1 MAANILLDYA
11 FKFSEVTGTQK
22 ADLSYLKNLA
32 VIVKSKTPGGT
43 SPLTHNITSAED
55 AAQYT
60 NATDLAALFAGGMS
74 IVTLVICDAIA
85 DATTALDNTKQYT
98 ALIDNE
104 WTVDEAIAFDPTD
117 FKGVI
122 GAVFG
127 DTAGDRTK
135 AETYAAG
142 DNRCA
147 FVDATDPKA
156 YGMYYAFAKLLSGAY
171 WRDQQYIQVTS
182 NEVTTIVDLGEA
194 EALFLKKVSFYLGD
208 DQYGKRLGFFGAGG
222 SAITQPYVNEEI
234 KRITQ
239 STGVN
244 YLALN
249 QPRNIPISRI
259 LLENAL
265 QDKIDEYKLP
275 PYQYLDPTGTNEIVL
290 TTSNEAFVLNGQMT
304 TKVAEPIWRVK
315 VEARQEAQ

>member
-43 SPLTHNITSAED
+43 SPLIHDITSAED
-55 AAQYT
+55 AVQYT
-60 NATDLAALFAGGMS
+60 NATDIAALFAGGMN
-74 IVTLVICDAIA
+74 IVTLIVCDDIG
-85 DATTALDNTKQYT
+85 DATSALDSTNQYT

-104 WTVDEAIAFDPTD
+104 WTVAEIEGLDPTD

-122 GAVFG
+122 AAVFG
-127 DTAGDRTK
+127 DKAK
-135 AETYAAG
+135 AETYAAKT
-142 DNRCA
+142 NHCA
-147 FVDATDPKA
+147 FLDATAPKA
-156 YGMYYAFAKLLSGAY
+156 YGMYYAFAKLLSGVY

-182 NEVTTIVDLGEA
+182 NEVTTVADLGEA
-194 EALFLKKVSFYLGD
+194 EALFTKKISFYLGD
-208 DQYGKRLGFFGAGG
+208 DQYGKRLGFLGAG
-222 SAITQPYVNEEI
+222 SFAITQPYVNEEI
-234 KRITQ
+234 KRIVQ

-244 YLALN
+244 YLSLN

-265 QDKIDEYKLP
+265 QDKVDEYKLP

>member
-32 VIVKSKTPGGT
+32 VIVKSKTAGGT
-43 SPLTHNITSAED
+43 TPSIQDITSPED

-60 NATDLAALFAGGMS
+60 NATDLAALFVGGMN
-74 IVTLVICDAIA
+74 IVTLIVCDAIG

-98 ALIDNE
+98 ALVDNE
-104 WTVDEAIAFDPTD
+104 WTVTEIEGLDVTGFD
-117 FKGVI
+117 GVI
-122 GAVFG
+122 AAAFG
-127 DTAGDRTK
+127 DRAK
-135 AETYAAG
+135 AEAYAAKS
-142 DNRCA
+142 NHCA
-147 FVDATDPKA
+147 FLDATSPKA
-156 YGMYYAFAKLLSGAY
+156 YGMYYAFGKLLSGVY

-182 NEVTTIVDLGEA
+182 NDVTTETDLGEA

-222 SAITQPYVNEEI
+222 FAITQPYVNEEI

-265 QDKIDEYKLP
+265 QDKVDEYKLP

-290 TTSNEAFVLNGQMT
+290 TTSNESFVLNGQMT

>member
-32 VIVKSKTPGGT
+32 VIVKSKTAGGA
-43 SPLTHNITSAED
+43 SPSIHEITSAED

-60 NATDLAALFAGGMS
+60 NATDLAALFAGGMN
-74 IVTLVICDAIA
+74 IVTLIVCDAIG
-85 DATTALDNTKQYT
+85 DATSALDSTNQYT

-104 WTVDEAIAFDPTD
+104 WTAVEIEGLDVTGFD
-117 FKGVI
+117 GVI
-122 GAVFG
+122 AAAFG
-127 DTAGDRTK
+127 DKTK
-135 AETYAAG
+135 AETYAAEK
-142 DNRCA
+142 NHCA
-147 FVDATDPKA
+147 FLDATSPKS
-156 YGMYYAFAKLLSGAY
+156 YGMYYAFANLLSGTY

-182 NEVTTIVDLGEA
+182 NDVTTVADLGEA
-194 EALFLKKVSFYLGD
+194 ETLFTDKISFYLGD

-222 SAITQPYVNEEI
+222 LAITQHYINEEI

-249 QPRNIPISRI
+249 QPRNISISRI

-265 QDKIDEYKLP
+265 QDKVDEYKLP
-275 PYQYLDPTGTNEIVL
+275 PYQYLDPAGINEIVL

-304 TKVAEPIWRVK
+304 TRVAEPIWRVK

>member
-32 VIVKSKTPGGT
+32 VIVKTKTSLGGT
-43 SPLTHNITSAED
+43 PVTHDVTSPED
-55 AAQYT
+55 ASQYT
-60 NATDLAALFAGGMS
+60 NAASLAALFVGGMNIITL
-74 IVTLVICDAIA
+74 IVCDDLD
-85 DATTALDNTKQYT
+85 DATQLLDETKQYT
-98 ALIDNE
+98 ALIDSE
-104 WTVDEAIAFDPTD
+104 WTVSDIEGFAPAD
-117 FKGVI
+117 FKGVL
-122 GAVFG
+122 GAAFG
-127 DTAGDRTK
+127 DKTK
-135 AETYAAG
+135 AETYAVKSKH
-142 DNRCA
+142 CA
-147 FVDATDPKA
+147 FLDATTPKS
-156 YGMYYAFAKLLSGAY
+156 YGMYYAFAKLLSGIY
-171 WRDQQYIQVTS
+171 WRDQQYIQVS
-182 NEVTTIVDLGEA
+182 GNDVFTISALGDA
-194 EALFLKKVSFYLGD
+194 EALFSKKVSFYLGD

-222 SAITQPYVNEEI
+222 FAITQPYINEEI

-259 LLENAL
+259 LLENTL
-265 QDKIDEYKLP
+265 QDKIDEYKES
-275 PYQYLDPTGTNEIVL
+275 PYQYLDPTGTNEIKL

-315 VEARQEAQ
+315 VEARQEVQ